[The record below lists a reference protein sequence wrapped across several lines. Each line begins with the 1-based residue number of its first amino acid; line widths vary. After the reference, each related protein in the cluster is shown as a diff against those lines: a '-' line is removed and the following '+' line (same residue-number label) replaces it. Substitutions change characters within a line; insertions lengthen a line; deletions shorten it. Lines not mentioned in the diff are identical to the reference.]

1 VVHLLLYLVFDYIE
15 EFMIGRILFKMN
27 LQEIDITTPEHVH
40 LKFKIA
46 GIGSRATAQIID
58 WFILGLLNFTIFF
71 ITLKIDG
78 SFFADYEQFSSY
90 IWAIVIIL
98 FFLLTWG
105 YFAFYEFFNSGR
117 TIGKWLMGIRVIQD
131 NGQTITF
138 MSSFVRN
145 LLRIVDFLPGM
156 YLLGILMI
164 FFHSKHKRV
173 GDLVAGTIV
182 IYERK
187 RKKGKKNPFLKE
199 MEKRKIQPER
209 MVLDDW
215 TKKKIGAREWNLLKT
230 YMERRQTL
238 GVLERE
244 KLTLK
249 VAGVLFPLLQVEF
262 EGKPYEAV
270 EMDLLALYMVLRE
283 DWEF

>member
-1 VVHLLLYLVFDYIE
+1 
-15 EFMIGRILFKMN
+15 MN

-58 WFILGLLNFTIFF
+58 WLILGLLNFTIFF
-71 ITLKIDG
+71 ISIKVNN
-78 SFFADYEQFSSY
+78 SFLGDIGDFSNY

-138 MSSFVRN
+138 MSSFIRN

-156 YLLGILMI
+156 YFLGILMI
-164 FFHSKHKRV
+164 FFHSKHKRI

-187 RKKGKKNPFLKE
+187 RKKKKKKKDPFLKE
-199 MEKRKIQPER
+199 LEKRNIQPER
-209 MVLDDW
+209 LELDDW
-215 TKKKIGAREWNLLKT
+215 SKKKIGTREWNLLKT
-230 YMERRQTL
+230 YMVRRQTL
-238 GVLERE
+238 GAVDRE
-244 KLTLK
+244 NLTLQ
-249 VAGVLFPLLQVEF
+249 VAEVLFPLIQVEF
-262 EGKPYEAV
+262 EGKPTGEV
-270 EMDLLALYMVLRE
+270 EMNLLALYMVLRE
-283 DWEF
+283 DWEY

>member
-1 VVHLLLYLVFDYIE
+1 MLVSIYYVRKDF
-15 EFMIGRILFKMN
+15 FKMN

-58 WFILGLLNFTIFF
+58 WLILGLLNFTIFF
-71 ITLKIDG
+71 ISIKVNN
-78 SFFADYEQFSSY
+78 SFLGDIGDFSNY

-117 TIGKWLMGIRVIQD
+117 TIGKWLVGIRVIQD

-138 MSSFVRN
+138 MSSFIRN

-156 YLLGILMI
+156 YFFGILMI
-164 FFHSKHKRV
+164 FFHPKHKRI

-187 RKKGKKNPFLKE
+187 RKKKKKDPFLKE
-199 MEKRKIQPER
+199 LEKRNIQPGRLE
-209 MVLDDW
+209 LDDW
-215 TKKKIGAREWNLLKT
+215 SKKKIGAREWNLLKT

-238 GVLERE
+238 GAAERE
-244 KLTLK
+244 KLMLQ
-249 VAGVLFPLLQVEF
+249 VAEVLFPLIQVEL
-262 EGKPYEAV
+262 EGKPNGEV
-270 EMDLLALYMVLRE
+270 EMNLLALYMVLRE
-283 DWEF
+283 DWEY

>member
-1 VVHLLLYLVFDYIE
+1 
-15 EFMIGRILFKMN
+15 MIGRILLKMN

-58 WFILGLLNFTIFF
+58 WIILGLLNFTIFF
-71 ITLKIDG
+71 ISIKVNKSFLGDIDG
-78 SFFADYEQFSSY
+78 FTNYF
-90 IWAIVIIL
+90 WAIVIIL
-98 FFLLTWG
+98 FFILTWG
-105 YFAFYEFFNSGR
+105 YFAFFEFFNSGR
-117 TIGKWLMGIRVIQD
+117 TIGKWLIGIRVIQD
-131 NGQTITF
+131 NGQSITF
-138 MSSFVRN
+138 MSSFIRN

-173 GDLVAGTIV
+173 GDLVAGTVV

-187 RKKGKKNPFLKE
+187 RKKRKKNAFQKE
-199 MEKRKIQPER
+199 MEKRNIQPGR
-209 MVLDDW
+209 MELDDW
-215 TKKKIGAREWNLLKT
+215 SKKKIGAREWDILKT

-238 GVLERE
+238 GTVERE
-244 KLTLK
+244 KLTIK
-249 VAGVLFPLLQVEF
+249 VASVLLPLRQVEF
-262 EGKPYEAV
+262 EGKPYV
-270 EMDLLALYMVLRE
+270 EVEKDLLALYMVLRE

>member
-1 VVHLLLYLVFDYIE
+1 
-15 EFMIGRILFKMN
+15 MN

-58 WFILGLLNFTIFF
+58 WLILGLLNFTIFF
-71 ITLKIDG
+71 ISIKVNH
-78 SFFADYEQFSSY
+78 SFLGDIGDFSNY

-138 MSSFVRN
+138 MSSLIRN

-156 YLLGILMI
+156 YFLGILMI
-164 FFHSKHKRV
+164 FFHPKHKRM

-187 RKKGKKNPFLKE
+187 RKKNRKDPFLKE
-199 MEKRKIQPER
+199 LEKRNIQPER
-209 MVLDDW
+209 LELDDW
-215 TKKKIGAREWNLLKT
+215 SRKKIGTREWNLLKT

-238 GVLERE
+238 GAVDRE
-244 KLTLK
+244 KLTLQ
-249 VAGVLFPLLQVEF
+249 VAEVLFPLIQVEF
-262 EGKPYEAV
+262 EGKPNGEV
-270 EMDLLALYMVLRE
+270 EMNLLALYMVLRE
-283 DWEF
+283 DWEY

>member
-1 VVHLLLYLVFDYIE
+1 
-15 EFMIGRILFKMN
+15 MN

-58 WFILGLLNFTIFF
+58 WIILGLLNFTIFF
-71 ITLKIDG
+71 ISIKINNRFLDDIG
-78 SFFADYEQFSSY
+78 GLTSY
-90 IWAIVIIL
+90 FWAIIIIL

-138 MSSFVRN
+138 MSSFIRN

-164 FFHSKHKRV
+164 FFHPTHKRV

-187 RKKGKKNPFLKE
+187 RKK
-199 MEKRKIQPER
+199 KRKDSFQKELERRHIQPGR
-209 MVLDDW
+209 IQLDDW
-215 TKKKIGAREWNLLKT
+215 SKKKIGTREWNILKT
-230 YMERRQTL
+230 FMERRQSL
-238 GVLERE
+238 GAADRE
-244 KLTLK
+244 KLTLQ
-249 VAGVLFPLLQVEF
+249 VAGVLFPLIQVEWV
-262 EGKPYEAV
+262 GKSYIEV

-283 DWEF
+283 DWEY

>member
-1 VVHLLLYLVFDYIE
+1 
-15 EFMIGRILFKMN
+15 MN

-58 WFILGLLNFTIFF
+58 WLILGLLNFTIFF
-71 ITLKIDG
+71 ISIKVNN
-78 SFFADYEQFSSY
+78 SFLGDIGDFSNY

-138 MSSFVRN
+138 MSSFIRN

-156 YLLGILMI
+156 YFLGILMI
-164 FFHSKHKRV
+164 FFHPKHKRI

-187 RKKGKKNPFLKE
+187 RKKKKKDPFLKE
-199 MEKRKIQPER
+199 LEKRNIQPGRLE
-209 MVLDDW
+209 LDDW
-215 TKKKIGAREWNLLKT
+215 SRKKIGTREWNLLKT

-238 GVLERE
+238 VAAERE
-244 KLTLK
+244 KLTLQ
-249 VAGVLFPLLQVEF
+249 VAEVLFPLIQVEF
-262 EGKPYEAV
+262 EGKPNGEV
-270 EMDLLALYMVLRE
+270 EMNLLALYMVLRE
-283 DWEF
+283 DWEY

>member
-1 VVHLLLYLVFDYIE
+1 
-15 EFMIGRILFKMN
+15 MIGGIFPKMN

-46 GIGSRATAQIID
+46 GIGSRATAQIVD
-58 WFILGLLNFTIFF
+58 WIILGLLNFTIFF
-71 ITLKIDG
+71 ISIKVDETLFEEISG
-78 SFFADYEQFSSY
+78 FSNY
-90 IWAIVIIL
+90 LWAIVIIL

-138 MSSFVRN
+138 MSSFIRN

-164 FFHSKHKRV
+164 FFHPNHKRV
-173 GDLVAGTIV
+173 GDLVAGTVV

-187 RKKGKKNPFLKE
+187 RKKAKKNPFQKE
-199 MEKRKIQPER
+199 MEKRNIQTSRIE
-209 MVLDDW
+209 LDDW
-215 TKKKIGAREWNLLKT
+215 SKKKIGVQEWNLLKT
-230 YMERRQTL
+230 YIERRQTL
-238 GVLERE
+238 GTVERE

-249 VAGVLFPLLQVEF
+249 VAGVLFPVVQVEF
-262 EGKPYEAV
+262 EGKQYVEI
-270 EMDLLALYMVLRE
+270 EMDLLALYMMLRD